1 MLSMLSPPALAQKD
15 RWNSHECV
23 AAVSPENAIVVPRSA
38 MAVQGNVLDA
48 CLGSGALS
56 DVHMSS
62 RADL

>member
-1 MLSMLSPPALAQKD
+1 M
-15 RWNSHECV
+15 

-48 CLGSGALS
+48 CPGTGALS